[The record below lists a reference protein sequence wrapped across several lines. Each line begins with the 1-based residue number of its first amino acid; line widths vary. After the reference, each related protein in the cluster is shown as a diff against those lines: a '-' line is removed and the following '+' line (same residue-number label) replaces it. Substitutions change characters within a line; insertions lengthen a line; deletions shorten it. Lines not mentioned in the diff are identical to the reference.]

1 MKRTRVAV
9 VGGYRGCFREWEYLG
24 GKKIRLYRTDMPLQ
38 SNKNRYKDFSTKNV
52 RFIKVWVYN
61 NLEWLII
68 RWFKKNV
75 SEPLKEWKE
84 RRVIKRQLKEFGKSL
99 RSINPKG
106 VKE

>member
-9 VGGYRGCFREWEYLG
+9 VGGYKGCFREWEYMGRHKL
-24 GKKIRLYRTDMPLQ
+24 RLYRTDMPLQ

-61 NLEWLII
+61 NLEWTII
-68 RWFKKNV
+68 RWFKTNV

-84 RRVIKRQLKEFGKSL
+84 RQRIKRQLKNIGKKY
-99 RSINPKG
+99 RA
-106 VKE
+106 